1 MFMVTR
7 VRIVRAEDP
16 QTGIPNLNVSLFD
29 RDLNDPDD
37 HLSTGV
43 TDTNGEILF
52 KFDSDQYTDSEDS
65 ELWRLDSMPDLYIII
80 YDREGEMV
88 ISTRPEALE
97 NKLPD
102 LITVPLNDD
111 LVQKHNLI

>member
-1 MFMVTR
+1 MLLTTR
-7 VRIVRAEDP
+7 VKLILSESP
-16 QTGIPNLNVSLFD
+16 STGIPGTKVSLFD

-52 KFDSDQYTDSEDS
+52 KFDSDQDTDSEDS

-88 ISTRPEALE
+88 ISTRSEALE